1 MSKIARRGLI
11 ARAGLAVPFLA
22 APLLARAQG
31 GAPGFPNG
39 PIRLIVPFAPGGSTD
54 LVARLIATPLSE
66 RLGVAVTIDN
76 RAGAG
81 ATVGSIAAMQA
92 NPDGQTLLMSNI
104 ASQAIAPFL
113 YPGLRYDVMRDF
125 THIAMVTTNPSVF
138 VANKDCGIR
147 TMADLARIHRASAEG
162 LDMASSGVGSSNH
175 MLIVMLGQLLG
186 KTVNHIPF
194 RGAGPAMTAVIAG
207 QVPMMSDSLP
217 SSAAYLRQGVVN
229 AIGMA
234 SPERHPLFPD
244 VPTLREQGF
253 DLAST
258 SWFGLSGPA
267 GMHAAVVERLNREVG
282 VILSNPDVQLRF
294 RELGGTAKAMQASEF
309 QEFVRREMEKWGPVV
324 RASGARVE

>member
-1 MSKIARRGLI
+1 MSKIARRGLL
-11 ARAGLAVPFLA
+11 ACSGLAVPFLS
-22 APLLARAQG
+22 APSSGRAQG
-31 GAPGFPNG
+31 GFPNG
-39 PIRLIVPFAPGGSTD
+39 PIKLVVPFAPGGSTD

-66 RLGVAVTIDN
+66 KLGVAVTVDN

-81 ATVGSIAAMQA
+81 ATVGSIAVQQA
-92 NPDGQTLLMSNI
+92 APDGQTLLMSNI

-138 VANKDCGIR
+138 VANKDSGIR
-147 TMADLARIHRASAEG
+147 SMADVARVHRAAAEG

-186 KTVNHIPF
+186 KPVNHIPF
-194 RGAGPAMTAVIAG
+194 RGAGPAMTAVLAG

-217 SSAAYLRQGVVN
+217 SSVSHLRQGSVR

-244 VPTLREQGF
+244 IPTLREQGY

-258 SWFGLSGPA
+258 SWFGISGPA
-267 GMHAAVVERLNREVG
+267 GMQPAVVERLNREVG
-282 VILSNPDVQLRF
+282 SILSQPDIQVRF
-294 RELGGTAKAMQASEF
+294 RDLGGTAQAMQAAEF
-309 QEFVRREMEKWGPVV
+309 QEFVRRELDKWGPVV

>member
-1 MSKIARRGLI
+1 MSKIARRGLL
-11 ARAGLAVPFLA
+11 ARSGLVLPLLS
-22 APLLARAQG
+22 APSLARAQG
-31 GAPGFPNG
+31 GFPNG
-39 PIRLIVPFAPGGSTD
+39 PIKLIVPFAPGGSTD

-66 RLGVAVTIDN
+66 KLGAAVTIDN

-81 ATVGSIAAMQA
+81 ATVGSIAVQQSA
-92 NPDGQTLLMSNI
+92 PDGQTLLLSNI

-125 THIAMVTTNPSVF
+125 THIAMITTNPSVF
-138 VANKDCGIR
+138 VANKDSGIR
-147 TMADLARIHRASAEG
+147 TMADVARVHRAAAEG
-162 LDMASSGVGSSNH
+162 IDMASSGVGSSNH

-186 KTVNHIPF
+186 KPVNHIPF
-194 RGAGPAMTAVIAG
+194 RGAGPAMTAVLAG
-207 QVPMMSDSLP
+207 QVPLMSDSLP
-217 SSAAYLRQGVVN
+217 SSVSHLRQGSVR

-244 VPTLREQGF
+244 IPTLREQGY

-267 GMHAAVVERLNREVG
+267 GMQPAVVERLNREVSS
-282 VILSNPDVQLRF
+282 ILSQPDIQLRF
-294 RELGGTAKAMQASEF
+294 RDLGGTAQAMQASEF
-309 QEFVRREMEKWGPVV
+309 QEFVRRELDKWGPVV